1 MGKKKKSNGP
11 KPHVKKKRLAS
22 LTPDKGTHVQR
33 THKDTLFRFI
43 FRDKK
48 NLLHLYNALN
58 GSDHQDEN
66 SLLLTT
72 LENVIYLGYKNDVS
86 FLLDCTLFLAEHQTT
101 VNPNMPLRGVLYF
114 ARLYQ
119 DFITQREWDLYSS
132 SLIPLPCPQYVVFYN
147 GTASQPERQVLSL
160 SDAFRKMSPDGEI
173 PFPPALECKAL
184 VLNINY
190 GQNRALLEKCR
201 PLWEYSYFIHNIL
214 EKLKAGYAPEKAV
227 DLAVTHCLQEGI
239 LKDLLKKHRKE
250 VVGMFLEEYDKELHE
265 KTLRQEGWAEGL
277 STGRKEWRE
286 LTRLLLEDGRLDD
299 LRRSTKD
306 TKFEQQLM
314 KEYNIE

>member
-1 MGKKKKSNGP
+1 MGKKKKSNGH
-11 KPHVKKKRLAS
+11 KPHVKKKQPAS

-48 NLLHLYNALN
+48 NLLQLYNALN
-58 GSDHQDEN
+58 GSDYQDEN
-66 SLLLTT
+66 SLHLTT

-119 DFITQREWDLYSS
+119 DF
-132 SLIPLPCPQYVVFYN
+132 
-147 GTASQPERQVLSL
+147 
-160 SDAFRKMSPDGEI
+160 DGEI

-190 GQNRALLEKCR
+190 GQNRMLMEKCR
-201 PLWEYSYFIHNIL
+201 PLWEYSYFVHHIREN
-214 EKLKAGYAPEKAV
+214 LKTGYTPEKAV

-239 LKDLLKKHRKE
+239 LKDLLKKHSKE

-265 KTLRQEGWAEGL
+265 KTLRNEGWTG
-277 STGRKEWRE
+277 GRKVGVQKGRNEWRK
-286 LTRLLLEDGRLDD
+286 LTQLLLEDNRLDD

-306 TKFEQQLM
+306 KKFEQQLM